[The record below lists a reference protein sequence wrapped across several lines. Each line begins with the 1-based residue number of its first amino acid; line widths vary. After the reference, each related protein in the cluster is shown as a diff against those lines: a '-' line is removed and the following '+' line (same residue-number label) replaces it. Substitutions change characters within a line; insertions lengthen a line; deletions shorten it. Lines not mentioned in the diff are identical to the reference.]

1 MLANGREQVRAVLD
15 LVDFV
20 GIEAA
25 HLLFDLLQGCP
36 EALLVLASHLE
47 NGAVVGNDQL
57 FIIRMGRRP
66 LIIIKVEV
74 EHITIQQFSDF
85 NPLFHD
91 NREVS
96 LKQERGDE
104 VILIVNNVPNDLLD
118 CTGLIILETDIHGVS
133 VVHFACFW
141 TLQLVREENREVFVV
156 EVSKIFVQK
165 TLDRFGI
172 IRQNVQHV
180 GLIELEICLIEDLG
194 IRLFLDQSNDI

>member
-1 MLANGREQVRAVLD
+1 
-15 LVDFV
+15 
-20 GIEAA
+20 
-25 HLLFDLLQGCP
+25 
-36 EALLVLASHLE
+36 
-47 NGAVVGNDQL
+47 
-57 FIIRMGRRP
+57 MGRRP
-66 LIIIKVEV
+66 FIIIKVEV

-118 CTGLIILETDIHGVS
+118 CTGLIILETNIHGVS